1 MSPKFK
7 GAILPVMM
15 VVGFVA
21 AADFMALQASAQD
34 APVTSST
41 ADNTRVNQRDRSA
54 DTIKPTDQ
62 PNDKDDIKL
71 LSAVRRAVVD
81 DKSISVLAHNVK
93 IVVMSGAVMLRG
105 PVKSQEEKLQVGK
118 IVAGVPGVSEITN
131 ELDVKQ

>member
-1 MSPKFK
+1 
-7 GAILPVMM
+7 
-15 VVGFVA
+15 
-21 AADFMALQASAQD
+21 MALQASAQD